1 MQLDKLSN
9 IFNKPTYLKNKIVP
23 SNIFMVLLQTG
34 N

>member
-9 IFNKPTYLKNKIVP
+9 IVQQATFLKNKIVP